1 MKKVIVISL
10 IMMGCQTG
18 ANVPVDKG
26 IWLDWRHVHIKEM
39 HFHYHNTVDL
49 GGISGN
55 KVDQKMDNK
64 ADLKATLTP

>member
-1 MKKVIVISL
+1 
-10 IMMGCQTG
+10 MMVMTLLMLMSCQTG
-18 ANVPVDKG
+18 ASVPVDKG
-26 IWLDWRHVHIKEM
+26 IWLEWRNVKDIEL

-64 ADLKATLTP
+64 GTLKLSP